1 MQPGQGCDTVSMAA
15 DADADDT
22 DGGDS
27 DDDDDDWQAMIL
39 LLRMQEENRP
49 QKCASQVELVSGMQG
64 SRRVNFATA
73 NLGMCKELQACL
85 ALPNGKHTS
94 EMSKKSKLGLKLDY
108 PFKAP
113 VHEVVHLAP
122 CIEALLGWQVF
133 VTASA
138 RTLDIGT
145 VLINQSNALVI
156 TSPEMKQHLLE
167 RFDKHIFP
175 ADKVQSSG
183 TLALCQC
190 SFHRCEVLNQPAASN
205 GLLVA
210 WVAGSPSAAPGPAPA
225 ATDQLQLISCSTG
238 VASACKELPNLLPTT
253 TPLTLASL
261 PGSTLPDLG

>member
-122 CIEALLGWQVF
+122 CIEALLGWQPVAAIPELQAQPCNSLSPTIF
-133 VTASA
+133 AMNELPCKHCAVTVCFSICPGVCLSLVNVNM
-138 RTLDIGT
+138 RTIFFRSKRCIACGNCLMPH
-145 VLINQSNALVI
+145 LS
-156 TSPEMKQHLLE
+156 SPQAPSQQHLL
-167 RFDKHIFP
+167 
-175 ADKVQSSG
+175 
-183 TLALCQC
+183 LCG
-190 SFHRCEVLNQPAASN
+190 E
-205 GLLVA
+205 
-210 WVAGSPSAAPGPAPA
+210 
-225 ATDQLQLISCSTG
+225 
-238 VASACKELPNLLPTT
+238 ELE
-253 TPLTLASL
+253 
-261 PGSTLPDLG
+261 